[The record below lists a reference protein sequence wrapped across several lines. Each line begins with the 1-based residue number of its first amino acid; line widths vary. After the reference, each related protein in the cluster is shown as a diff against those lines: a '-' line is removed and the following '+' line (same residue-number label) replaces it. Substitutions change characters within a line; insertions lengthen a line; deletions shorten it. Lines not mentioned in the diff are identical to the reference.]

1 MSTPADRA
9 ARAAQRRAEGNFT
22 NTAIPNTSAARREA
36 LQQRRS
42 DYIATADQGIY
53 GERAQQSVR
62 DLAAATTF
70 TGVNV
75 PLGGAETRATELSY
89 TSFPEN
95 LEQSGSPYML
105 IKIFE
110 TITGEAPVVD
120 PTTQSIRSGFSVVT
134 DTVQK
139 IADTVTTDRETQAG
153 VAIGLATGSF
163 LLGGATAIFGQEAL
177 DTVQNSLGV
186 NLVEKFKT
194 NLQNFNLKRNS
205 TQLAHA
211 IALFMPDGLNANY
224 DQEYD
229 AISITQTL
237 GLIGTLAQAVSDKN
251 TGGDI
256 DPYVMEAASAAA
268 SRFLGDD
275 FQKVGLFATTG
286 RTVNPQLELM
296 YTSPNLRKFTFD
308 FRLIPRNAVE
318 SSLIQNILFYLKFY
332 SAPRIPNDTSGRYF
346 IPPAQFEIEF
356 YNSPNNSNAFLFKTK
371 KCALTSISV
380 DYSPN
385 GFATFAN
392 GAPVETRLQL
402 QFQETTILDRNA
414 ITEGY

>member
-1 MSTPADRA
+1 
-9 ARAAQRRAEGNFT
+9 
-22 NTAIPNTSAARREA
+22 
-36 LQQRRS
+36 
-42 DYIATADQGIY
+42 
-53 GERAQQSVR
+53 
-62 DLAAATTF
+62 
-70 TGVNV
+70 
-75 PLGGAETRATELSY
+75 
-89 TSFPEN
+89 
-95 LEQSGSPYML
+95 
-105 IKIFE
+105 
-110 TITGEAPVVD
+110 VD
-120 PTTQSIRSGFSVVT
+120 PTTQSIRSGFIVVT

-139 IADTVTTDRETQAG
+139 IADTVTTDKETQAG